1 MVGKHKAK
9 KLHCPWTGPYR
20 IIKRITDLVYRIQDT
35 GSRRRQVVNFERLK
49 PCPQQMRDRSQP
61 GSGTQDSQVQNTIE
75 EDSINTPPGT
85 VLQLV
90 DDYEEEE
97 VEAPEVLLYPQSED
111 RNNLRRYPQRRNRRK
126 PLRYQDGV
134 P

>member
-1 MVGKHKAK
+1 M
-9 KLHCPWTGPYR
+9 
-20 IIKRITDLVYRIQDT
+20 
-35 GSRRRQVVNFERLK
+35 
-49 PCPQQMRDRSQP
+49 
-61 GSGTQDSQVQNTIE
+61 QNTIE

-90 DDYEEEE
+90 DEYEEEE
-97 VEAPEVLLYPQSED
+97 IEAPEVLLYPQSED